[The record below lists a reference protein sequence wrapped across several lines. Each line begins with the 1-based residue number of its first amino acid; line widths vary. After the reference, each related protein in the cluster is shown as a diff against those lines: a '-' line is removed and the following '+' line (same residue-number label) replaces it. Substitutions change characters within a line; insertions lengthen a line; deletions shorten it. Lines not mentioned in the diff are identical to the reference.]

1 MRQISGL
8 QAAVGLTGATG
19 RRGAVRLTAGRGA
32 AAARGRARRVLRPRG
47 VARALRAVRAV
58 RCGAARCAAAGRLGL
73 RSGFAGCAADLRL
86 ARGAPFFAVLDP
98 ESCFW
103 ARRARFQTLR
113 AAAECLRA
121 RLASRLA
128 SFRRLRARFSS
139 SFAMRTRCLATSA
152 CSRTRSRGS
161 AGVSCSLP
169 VFFIGGLATRKTRSL
184 TQARG
189 ACHRG
194 SYPQNLCITMWTDAA
209 RVRKRSA
216 PARGCVMMNGFSPAS
231 VVSARLRRRVSVGGG
246 VQYGGGAAVAAG
258 VIPAV
263 ERRVGDLQD
272 ALREAALAD
281 GHAVESA
288 QPETGSH
295 FDALA
300 FRRERGLRD
309 RGPHLAGDVERRLIA
324 GLGQHDGEFL
334 AADARHPVDAVP
346 QAALQARAELPQDL
360 IATGVAVRVV
370 DALEQIDVA

>member
-1 MRQISGL
+1 MRQIPGL
-8 QAAVGLTGATG
+8 QAAWS
-19 RRGAVRLTAGRGA
+19 AVRLTAGRGA
-32 AAARGRARRVLRPRG
+32 AAARGRARRVLRPRVARR
-47 VARALRAVRAV
+47 VARALRAVR
-58 RCGAARCAAAGRLGL
+58 
-73 RSGFAGCAADLRL
+73 GFAGCAADLRL

-216 PARGCVMMNGFSPAS
+216 PARGCVMMNAFSPAS
-231 VVSARLRRRVSVGGG
+231 VATARPRRGVSVGGG
-246 VQYGGGAAVAAG
+246 VQHAGGDAVAAG
-258 VIPAV
+258 VFAAV
-263 ERRVGDLQD
+263 ERRVGDFQD

-300 FRRERGLRD
+300 FSRERGLRD

-334 AADARHPVDAVP
+334 AADARHPLDPAQ
-346 QAALQARAELPQDL
+346 QAALQDPAALSPDL
-360 IATGVAVRVV
+360 ISPGSTAHVV